1 MRASNR
7 QWCAVTSGTIRPARR
22 PRGWRAPG
30 PPPAGPGDDPTL
42 QPAAGEDLCYLAGD
56 WRIFQ
61 HVGGHRWSLDDLA
74 TAWLAAEEVSP
85 RPPARV
91 ADLGCG
97 IGTVLMLLAWRFP
110 DARVEGLEAEGEKV
124 ALAERSLRWNGC
136 AGRCVVRVGDL
147 REPAALDGP
156 FDLVTGTPPYLPR
169 GTATEPARPDRGP
182 WHFEHRGGIEGYCRA
197 AARLLA
203 PGAPFVVCAGTLQE
217 ARVQDAAVA
226 AGLCVTRRRDVVPRA
241 GKGALFALYVLRA
254 APAEAAGAEP
264 PLVVRDARGAWTPAF
279 RAVRRAM
286 GMPDR
291 PPGDSVEGIP

>member
-1 MRASNR
+1 MVR
-7 QWCAVTSGTIRPARR
+7 AVTPGTIRPARR
-22 PRGWRAPG
+22 PRGWQAPG
-30 PPPAGPGDDPTL
+30 PAPAGPGSDPCL
-42 QPAAGEDLCYLAGD
+42 LPAAGEDLCHLAGD

-61 HVGGHRWSLDDLA
+61 HAGGHRWSLDDLA
-74 TAWLAAEEVSP
+74 TAWLAAEEVSR

-110 DARVEGLEAEGEKV
+110 GAQIEGVEAEADKV
-124 ALAERSLRWNGC
+124 ALARRSLRWNGC
-136 AGRCVVRVGDL
+136 ADRCLVHVGDL
-147 REPAALDGP
+147 REPATVEGS
-156 FDLVTGTPPYLPR
+156 FELVTGTPPYFPR
-169 GTATEPARPDRGP
+169 GTATEPARPARGP
-182 WHFEHRGGIEGYCRA
+182 WHCEHRGGIVDYCRA

-217 ARVQDAAVA
+217 PRVQHAAVA
-226 AGLCVTRRRDVVPRA
+226 AGLCITRRRDVVPRA

-254 APAEAAGAEP
+254 APAEEADWEP

>member
-1 MRASNR
+1 VSA
-7 QWCAVTSGTIRPARR
+7 GTVRPARR

-30 PPPAGPGDDPTL
+30 PPPAGPGDDPSL
-42 QPAAGEDLCYLAGD
+42 VPAAGEDLCLLSGD

-61 HVGGHRWSLDDLA
+61 HAGGHRWSLDDLV
-74 TAWLAAEEVSP
+74 TAWTAAELV
-85 RPPARV
+85 RPARA

-110 DARVEGLEAEGEKV
+110 AARLVGIEAEEEKA
-124 ALAERSLRWNGC
+124 ALARRSLRWNGC
-136 AGRCVVRVGDL
+136 ADRCEVRVGDL
-147 REPAALDGP
+147 RDAALEGR

-169 GTATEPARPDRGP
+169 GSATEPARADRGP
-182 WHFEHRGGIEGYCRA
+182 WHFEHRGGLEDYCAA

-217 ARVQDAAVA
+217 SRVERAAA
-226 AGLCVTRRRDVVPRA
+226 DAGLAIARRRDVVPRA
-241 GKGALFALYVLRA
+241 GKGALFGAYVMCA
-254 APAEAAGAEP
+254 APGEPTSIEP
-264 PLVVRDARGAWTPAF
+264 PLVVRDARGAWTPEF

-291 PPGDSVEGIP
+291 PASGDSVEGVS

>member
-1 MRASNR
+1 
-7 QWCAVTSGTIRPARR
+7 VTTGTIRPARR

-30 PPPAGPGDDPTL
+30 PPPAGPGDDPAL
-42 QPAAGEDLCYLAGD
+42 LPAAGEDLCHLAGD

-61 HVGGHRWSLDDLA
+61 HVGGHRWSLDDLV
-74 TAWLAAEEVSP
+74 TAWLAAEELAA

-110 DARVEGLEAEGEKV
+110 AAGIEGLEAEPEKA
-124 ALAERSLRWNGC
+124 ALARRSLRWNGC
-136 AGRCVVRVGDL
+136 ADRCLVRVGDL
-147 REPAALDGP
+147 RDSTMLQGSFE
-156 FDLVTGTPPYLPR
+156 LVTGTPPYLPR
-169 GTATEPARPDRGP
+169 GTATEPARADRGP
-182 WHFEHRGGIEGYCRA
+182 WHFEHRGGIEDYCRA

-217 ARVQDAAVA
+217 ARVQHAAVA
-226 AGLCVTRRRDVVPRA
+226 AGLRITRRRDVVPRA

-254 APAEAAGAEP
+254 APTVASDAEP

-291 PPGDSVEGIP
+291 PADDSVEGIP

>member
-1 MRASNR
+1 M
-7 QWCAVTSGTIRPARR
+7 TTGTIRPARR

-30 PPPAGPGDDPTL
+30 PPPAGPGDDPAL
-42 QPAAGEDLCYLAGD
+42 LPAAGEDLCHLAGD

-61 HVGGHRWSLDDLA
+61 HVGGHRWSLDDLV
-74 TAWLAAEEVSP
+74 TAWLAAEELAA

-110 DARVEGLEAEGEKV
+110 AAGIEGLEAEPEKA
-124 ALAERSLRWNGC
+124 ALARRSLRWNGC
-136 AGRCVVRVGDL
+136 ADRCLVRVGDL
-147 REPAALDGP
+147 RDSTMLQGSFE
-156 FDLVTGTPPYLPR
+156 LVTGTPPYLPR
-169 GTATEPARPDRGP
+169 GTATEPARADRGP
-182 WHFEHRGGIEGYCRA
+182 WHFEHRGGIEDYCRA

-217 ARVQDAAVA
+217 ARVQHAAVA
-226 AGLCVTRRRDVVPRA
+226 AGLRITRRRDVVPRA

-254 APAEAAGAEP
+254 APTVASDAEP

-291 PPGDSVEGIP
+291 PADDSVEGIP

>member
-1 MRASNR
+1 MVSS
-7 QWCAVTSGTIRPARR
+7 VTTGTIRPARR

-30 PPPAGPGDDPTL
+30 PAPAGPGADPTL
-42 QPAAGEDLCYLAGD
+42 EPAAGEDLCHLAGD

-61 HVGGHRWSLDDLA
+61 RVGGHRWSLDDLA
-74 TAWLAAEEVSP
+74 TAWLAAEELSR

-110 DARVEGLEAEGEKV
+110 GARIEGVEAEADKV
-124 ALAERSLRWNGC
+124 ALARRSLRWNGC
-136 AGRCVVRVGDL
+136 AGRCRVRIGDL
-147 REPAALDGP
+147 RDRSTLAGS
-156 FDLVTGTPPYLPR
+156 FGLVSGTPPYLPR
-169 GTATEPARPDRGP
+169 GTATEPARADRGP
-182 WHFEHRGGIEGYCRA
+182 WHFEHRGGIEDYCRA

-217 ARVQDAAVA
+217 SRVRQAASSV
-226 AGLCVTRRRDVVPRA
+226 GLCITRRRDVVPRA
-241 GKGALFALYVLRA
+241 GKGTLFALYVMRA
-254 APAEAAGAEP
+254 MPADEARAEP

>member
-1 MRASNR
+1 MV
-7 QWCAVTSGTIRPARR
+7 AVTAGPIRPARR

-182 WHFEHRGGIEGYCRA
+182 WHFEHRGGIEGLLSRRRA
-197 AARLLA
+197 AAR
-203 PGAPFVVCAGTLQE
+203 
-217 ARVQDAAVA
+217 AR
-226 AGLCVTRRRDVVPRA
+226 
-241 GKGALFALYVLRA
+241 
-254 APAEAAGAEP
+254 
-264 PLVVRDARGAWTPAF
+264 
-279 RAVRRAM
+279 RAVRRLRRHAP
-286 GMPDR
+286 GGARAGRGRGRGPLRHAPARRRAAGGEGRALRALRAARRARGGGKRGAAARRARCARRVDARVSCRAARDGYADR